1 MPYQHGVRVQER
13 ATSIV
18 APITGTAGLQVVFGT
33 APINMADDPYKVTNT
48 PVIAYNW
55 AEAVSKL
62 GYSEEKDEDGHYL
75 YTLCAG
81 NRKGRHPLGA
91 CLSLSKNLPGHKYR
105 REGSCEREPLGFP
118 FAFNH
123 PPQLTA
129 RRTFTFPC
137 AASATE

>member
-62 GYSEEKDEDGHYL
+62 GYSEEKDEDGL
-75 YTLCAG
+75 
-81 NRKGRHPLGA
+81 PL
-91 CLSLSKNLPGHKYR
+91 P
-105 REGSCEREPLGFP
+105 PLRL
-118 FAFNH
+118 H
-123 PPQLTA
+123 VCQL
-129 RRTFTFPC
+129 
-137 AASATE
+137 